1 MYGGGQRPKI
11 LLGVSYALLDLAEQ
25 YAPRLR
31 DTVVMETGG

>member
-31 DTVVMETGG
+31 DTV